1 MKENTRGLVRVA
13 RGFLGNRA
21 LYPLVLQKP
30 LAVCEVVIKKWL
42 PFKSCCNSIMV
53 ELCPNGYIHALGRYK
68 LAFSQHDP
76 HNFSHSLIYS
86 SIQVGVSVA
95 VRQFTTYSSDSSYE
109 WSLYCIFHAE
119 KAQYQGFRD
128 LNTVPHSQ
136 YQWYRTCLSWTP
148 VSALQAALHV

>member
-53 ELCPNGYIHALGRYK
+53 EVCPNGYIHAPGRYT
-68 LAFSQHDP
+68 LAFSQRDP
-76 HNFSHSLIYS
+76 HNFSHSFIHP

-95 VRQFTTYSSDSSYE
+95 VRQFATCSSDSSYE
-109 WSLYCIFHAE
+109 WSLYWVACF
-119 KAQYQGFRD
+119 G
-128 LNTVPHSQ
+128 
-136 YQWYRTCLSWTP
+136 LSHQPPFVATSKIR
-148 VSALQAALHV
+148 VSWGMHKTGLGAIR